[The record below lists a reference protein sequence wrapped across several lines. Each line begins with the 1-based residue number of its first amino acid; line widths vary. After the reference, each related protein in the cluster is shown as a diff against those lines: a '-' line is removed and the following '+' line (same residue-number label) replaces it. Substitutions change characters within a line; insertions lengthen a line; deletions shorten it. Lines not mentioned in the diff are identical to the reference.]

1 MSSYTSEYP
10 SIPFEP
16 AFKKFFEDFY
26 ATSDNPDAHDAYVQ
40 FFTKDAALIMAS
52 KKAQGSEEILALRK
66 GLWDKV
72 ASRVHNPIKI
82 FPYGPNSNEVM
93 LHGTVK
99 YGLKAGGESSLDW
112 AAYARLV
119 KEEEKVKMEFYQVYL
134 DTGAQA
140 K

>member
-1 MSSYTSEYP
+1 MTSP
-10 SIPFEP
+10 QCARSLLL
-16 AFKKFFEDFY
+16 A
-26 ATSDNPDAHDAYVQ
+26 
-40 FFTKDAALIMAS
+40 
-52 KKAQGSEEILALRK
+52 EILALRK
-66 GLWDKV
+66 SLWEKV

-119 KEEEKVKMEFYQVYL
+119 KEGGKVKMEFYQVYL
-134 DTGAQA
+134 VSINIREMEMYHGLIEDRILVRRVSKKCQWRQRRIERDRA
-140 K
+140 